1 MAEKLSSVCVY
12 IFRSAQISVSKSVV
26 ASNFFNA
33 KTANC
38 AVFLSNAFPLYRANY
53 QRRRQISST
62 TTLKPR
68 ITTIFYL
75 PIIFVKKSTAFHQW
89 DTFIYLT
96 VQSERKVRDFR
107 GSNNYVRYRT
117 RSTYFD
123 DKLPL
128 AKSWSNEPWIRTS
141 GLEIDDRCDT
151 TRMKKKREENKTNSR

>member
-1 MAEKLSSVCVY
+1 MY

-123 DKLPL
+123 DKWLKVATYFHWL
-128 AKSWSNEPWIRTS
+128 KVGRTNLGFGQAAS
-141 GLEIDDRCDT
+141 RSTIVAIL
-151 TRMKKKREENKTNSR
+151 RE